1 MAKTFSASQAIKIG
15 KILGGAA
22 TVISLAFL
30 ARKLLSQIDGIK
42 ALSCKQAC
50 AIALT
55 ALVHVATLMLFSFA
69 WMKLLSI
76 FGAREFGW
84 RSLNKIYAKS
94 NLLKYIPGNVFQYI
108 GRNQLAISCQ
118 ISHADVILSSAL
130 EIVCTICAAILFSI
144 IMSSR
149 LVFALARQYA
159 TRLVLP
165 ALIMLFVVAAAIIA
179 IKKIFWQKLRGY
191 VLARVDALKKAGA
204 WRTLCCVV
212 GIYSLVFAILG
223 GAFILTIRVHS
234 GAAMPALQVPSVMAA
249 YAFSWL
255 LGFITP
261 GSPAGLGIR
270 ELILLSFLSRLGISD
285 KTASFSIVVARAGN
299 MLGDVF
305 AYIIACAMGS
315 KAAKGQGEKA

>member
-22 TVISLAFL
+22 TAISLVFL

-191 VLARVDALKKAGA
+191 VLARVDALKKAA
-204 WRTLCCVV
+204 TWRTLCCVV

-223 GAFILTIRVHS
+223 GVFILTIRVHS
-234 GAAMPALQVPSVMAA
+234 GAAMPALQAPSAMAA

-315 KAAKGQGEKA
+315 KTVKGQGEEA